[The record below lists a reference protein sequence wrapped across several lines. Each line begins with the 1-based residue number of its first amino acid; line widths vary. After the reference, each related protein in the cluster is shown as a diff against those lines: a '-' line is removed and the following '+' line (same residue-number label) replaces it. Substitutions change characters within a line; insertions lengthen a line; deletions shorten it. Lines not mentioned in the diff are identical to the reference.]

1 MASSWHM
8 DVMVCIR
15 NVAVL
20 ENVQKLKS
28 LIRTNII
35 LQTSFSHLMFL
46 IFLQKLKLLLCG

>member
-20 ENVQKLKS
+20 ENVQKLKN